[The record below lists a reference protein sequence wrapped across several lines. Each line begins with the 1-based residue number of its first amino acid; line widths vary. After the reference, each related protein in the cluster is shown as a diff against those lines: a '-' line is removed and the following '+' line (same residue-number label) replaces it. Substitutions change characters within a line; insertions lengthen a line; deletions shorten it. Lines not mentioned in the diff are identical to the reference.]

1 MLKVLNTEMKYSK
14 DKSVSFNS
22 ETHTYFK
29 KDKKLISVTTFLSAF
44 KNKFDS
50 DYWSEKIAKRENTTK
65 EVILKK
71 WKDKAFKST
80 EIGTAI
86 HKIFEDYTNNEYF
99 ILNEEIGFNI
109 PDLEKEFYI
118 DYNKKR
124 KVAIDFINDFF
135 VSKRLTPIE
144 SEFIVCDKFLAG
156 QIDNISKDSENNYY
170 ILDFKTNEK
179 IDYDSY
185 NKKMKGILC
194 EFNDSSFYHYS
205 LQLSIYREILKEYKI
220 KNMYLVH
227 ITETNYKLI
236 ECIDLLKEINL
247 KDLIKNYKELTNQSA
262 LI

>member
-14 DKSVSFNS
+14 DKSVSFDS
-22 ETHTYFK
+22 EAHTYFK

-86 HKIFEDYTNNEYF
+86 HKIFEDYTNNEYM
-99 ILNEEIGFNI
+99 IVNEELVFSI
-109 PDLEKEFYI
+109 PNLEYSFYE

-124 KVAIDFINDFF
+124 KIAIDFIKDFF
-135 VSKRLTPIE
+135 ISKRLTPIE
-144 SEFIVCDKFLAG
+144 SEFIVYDNYLAG

-185 NKKMKGILC
+185 NKKMKGILS

-205 LQLSIYREILKEYKI
+205 LQLSIYKEILKEYKI
-220 KNMYLVH
+220 KNIYLVH
-227 ITETNYKLI
+227 ITDINYKFI
-236 ECIDLLKEINL
+236 ECIDLLKEISL
-247 KDLIKNYKELTNQSA
+247 KELIKNYKEITNQPH
-262 LI
+262 